1 MGVYHIL
8 LLSDLHIGKP
18 EDENNTTRLTTAT
31 LDMPIYDNPFESL
44 RLFINSSKLSID
56 AIVNLGDVTNMGYL
70 PGWNMGMRLLKSL
83 SIELDCPLI
92 STPGNHDFCLD
103 DEEGAD
109 KMQRRTIGFPTDSED
124 SNNMFWSKGYCL
136 YTVGEIQFLIFNTE
150 SHLHKKED
158 IKLTPD
164 YDKLGGKTLEAFL
177 NENKYDGPRLAIT
190 HHHVIPHSDMVG
202 KYGANDC
209 IEHADKLLNLL
220 SMHGFIGLLHGH
232 KHLPRFRT
240 YEKMAIMACGSL
252 SSLEN
257 IRVSDEDNHFHILTI
272 EIKNSKVFGRI
283 ETYHFIPQKGW
294 FIIEDTHAK
303 VKAYYGIGDPL
314 DIQRT
319 ADELLKIINPNA
331 PILKFSDSAVQQ
343 VLPELPFISI
353 ESLSELTKIINKA
366 GYQLTEI
373 KNDYIIHK

>member
-1 MGVYHIL
+1 MSVYHIL

-18 EDENNTTRLTTAT
+18 EDENDTTRLTTAT
-31 LDMPIYDNPFESL
+31 LDMPVYDNPFESL
-44 RLFINSSKLSID
+44 RTYINKNHLNFD
-56 AIVNLGDVTNMGYL
+56 VVVNLGDVANKGYL
-70 PGWNMGMRLLKSL
+70 PGWNMGMRLLKTL
-83 SIELDCPLI
+83 SKELGCPLI

-103 DEEGAD
+103 DEDGSD
-109 KMQRRTIGFPTDSED
+109 KMQRRTIDFPTDNED

-136 YTVGEIQFLIFNTE
+136 YSVGDIQFLIFNTE
-150 SHLHKKED
+150 SHLHKAGDTE
-158 IKLTPD
+158 ITPD
-164 YDKLGGKTLEAFL
+164 YDKLGGKTLESFL
-177 NENKYDGPRLAIT
+177 NENEYKGARLAIT

-209 IEHADKLLNLL
+209 IEHADKFLNLL
-220 SMHGFIGLLHGH
+220 STHGFIGLLHGH

-257 IRVSDEDNHFHILTI
+257 IRVSDEDNHFHILTL
-272 EIKNSKVFGRI
+272 EIKDEKVFGRI

-294 FIIEDTHAK
+294 FIVEDSHAK

-314 DIQRT
+314 DIQKT
-319 ADELLKIINPNA
+319 AEVLLNIINPDV
-331 PILKFSDSAVQQ
+331 PILKFSDPSVQKA
-343 VLPELPFISI
+343 LPELSFISVD
-353 ESLSELTKIINKA
+353 SLNELEKILNGA
-366 GYQLTEI
+366 GYQLTGI